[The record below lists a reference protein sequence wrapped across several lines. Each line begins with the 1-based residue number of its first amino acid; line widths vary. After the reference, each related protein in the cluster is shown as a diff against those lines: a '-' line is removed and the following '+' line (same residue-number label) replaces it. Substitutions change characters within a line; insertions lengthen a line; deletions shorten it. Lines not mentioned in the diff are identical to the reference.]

1 MKTTGY
7 SQKITTP
14 LGQMLAV
21 GSSSALSLL
30 EFIDAADQKRLDL
43 SGLRSTQFSIIE
55 EKVTPLFETLTEQL
69 NEYFAG
75 ERTTFSIPLLASG
88 TPFQQSVWNALQEIP
103 YGQTWSY
110 ASLARHLGDLKAI
123 RAVGRANGQ
132 NPIAILVPCH
142 RVIGSDG
149 KLIGYAGGL
158 ERKRHLLKLEGAQAP
173 APEGQKQLF

>member
-1 MKTTGY
+1 
-7 SQKITTP
+7 
-14 LGQMLAV
+14 MLAV
-21 GSSSALSLL
+21 GSSSSLSLL
-30 EFIDAADQKRLDL
+30 EFIDTTDQQRLDM
-43 SGLRSTQFSIIE
+43 SGLRSTLYNTIE
-55 EKVTPLFETLTEQL
+55 EQSTPLFENLESQL

-75 ERTTFSIPLLASG
+75 ERTTFSISLHASG

-103 YGQTWSY
+103 YGKTWSY